1 MMDFPS
7 MPCTASQ
14 YPDASRKPSIGL
26 HPIFLRLVE
35 GMMPSANND
44 FMKFDFQYIMI
55 FREAES

>member
-14 YPDASRKPSIGL
+14 YPDVSRMPAIGL
-26 HPIFLRLVE
+26 RTIFLRLVE
-35 GMMPSANND
+35 GMIPSANND